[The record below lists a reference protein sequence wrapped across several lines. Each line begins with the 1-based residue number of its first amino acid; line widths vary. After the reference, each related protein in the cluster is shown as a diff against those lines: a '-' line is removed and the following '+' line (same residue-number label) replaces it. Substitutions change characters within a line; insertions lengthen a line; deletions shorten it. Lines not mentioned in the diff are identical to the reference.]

1 MQTNVLNSIKKN
13 FKGSH
18 VIFRSTTWGHHS
30 CESIIKPLENE
41 TQALNAMETDPYRFV
56 LHCSSL

>member
-1 MQTNVLNSIKKN
+1 MQRNVLTALQKH

-30 CESIIKPLENE
+30 CSEIIKPLENE
-41 TQALNAMETDPYRFV
+41 TQAMNAMETDPYK
-56 LHCSSL
+56 